1 MTDAVI
7 DKATFEALEQSTG
20 ADFAKE
26 LVDTF
31 LAEAPEML
39 KALRQAFADKNVELF
54 RRTAHSLK
62 SNSNTFGAMKLG
74 TLARDLELGATDA
87 VKASS
92 PTALNALDAEYARVA
107 DALKVLRNA

>member
-31 LAEAPEML
+31 LVEAPDML
-39 KALRQAFADKNVELF
+39 KTLRQAFADKNVELF

-62 SNSNTFGAMKLG
+62 SNSNTFGATKLG
-74 TLARDLELGATDA
+74 SMAKDLELGAADA

-92 PTALNALDAEYARVA
+92 PAALDALGTEYARVA
-107 DALKVLRNA
+107 EALKALRNA